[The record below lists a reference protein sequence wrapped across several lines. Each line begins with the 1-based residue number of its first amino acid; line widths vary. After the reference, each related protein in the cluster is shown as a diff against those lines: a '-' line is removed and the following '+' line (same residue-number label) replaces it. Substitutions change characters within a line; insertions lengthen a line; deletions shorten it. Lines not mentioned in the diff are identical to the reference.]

1 MLASDGISFTI
12 RNAQL
17 VFRVTNPANYSLH
30 ANKANDSIFFFFFFP
45 NANLS
50 SIKSLG
56 FPKIAEGVLSS
67 VLRSMTSGTFSF
79 LLLFMIKTNTIQVR
93 FFQAPPQ

>member
-30 ANKANDSIFFFFFFP
+30 ANKANDS
-45 NANLS
+45 
-50 SIKSLG
+50 

-67 VLRSMTSGTFSF
+67 VLRSMTSGNIFISLTYF
-79 LLLFMIKTNTIQVR
+79 LLFYFL
-93 FFQAPPQ
+93 